1 MNSLEVR
8 SWLIV
13 LLFGKIILIISQ
25 KIWVKETEEW
35 APSKAFCSV
44 FPDIILIKNRPS
56 LCNPCMW
63 STKKTPKWLTSLSS
77 DLRSTSIVRQH
88 FLPSLYQHFPAH
100 RILGISFHFYF
111 FFLQFL
117 VDSLPKGNRNKTF
130 SEVCWGGSPSWAEET
145 IRKHTPSCGPETM
158 SSADVLEQDVVMIA
172 GTTNLCNINFPTVSS
187 STLCIQPAYVYIL

>member
-1 MNSLEVR
+1 M
-8 SWLIV
+8 

-25 KIWVKETEEW
+25 KIRVKETEEW
-35 APSKAFCSV
+35 APSKVFCSV

-63 STKKTPKWLTSLSS
+63 STKKTPKWLTSLCS

-88 FLPSLYQHFPAH
+88 FLPSLYQLHFAPSCPQNPWDQFS
-100 RILGISFHFYF
+100 LLF

-158 SSADVLEQDVVMIA
+158 SSAEVLEQDVVMIA
-172 GTTNLCNINFPTVSS
+172 GTTYRSVLICLGKSM
-187 STLCIQPAYVYIL
+187 